1 MVSEEGYP
9 LDQQIAPASRRVSR
23 VEELEVVGL
32 LQEMRD
38 RLLFLEQPGLPGLRG
53 FALTLGDA
61 RALLT
66 ALHNVLPE
74 ARQIQNR
81 LRERN

>member
-1 MVSEEGYP
+1 MN
-9 LDQQIAPASRRVSR
+9 QQIAPASRRVSR

-38 RLLFLEQPGLPGLRG
+38 RLLFLEQPGLPRLRG

>member
-1 MVSEEGYP
+1 LVSEEGYP

-23 VEELEVVGL
+23 VEESEVVGL

-38 RLLFLEQPGLPGLRG
+38 RLLFLEQPGLPRPRGL
-53 FALTLGDA
+53 ALTLGEA
-61 RALLT
+61 RALWT
-66 ALHNVLPE
+66 ALHNILPE
-74 ARQIQNR
+74 AQQIQNR

>member
-1 MVSEEGYP
+1 MK
-9 LDQQIAPASRRVSR
+9 QKKAPASRGVSR

-32 LQEMRD
+32 LQEMID
-38 RLLFLEQPGLPGLRG
+38 RLLFLEQPGLPRLRG

-61 RALLT
+61 RAVLT
-66 ALHNVLPE
+66 ALHNILPE
-74 ARQIQNR
+74 AQQIQNR